1 MENLK
6 NRHNNDDEKS
16 IYYLSSLFV
25 CFQYSDGFVLRI
37 YIICIYMYMLE
48 GNNNIYI
55 GIRIQKISALTGVFF
70 K

>member
-37 YIICIYMYMLE
+37 YIIYIHMYMLE

-55 GIRIQKISALTGVFF
+55 GIGILKNQRAHGRIF
-70 K
+70 

>member
-6 NRHNNDDEKS
+6 NRHNSDDEKS

-25 CFQYSDGFVLRI
+25 CFQYFDGFVLRI
-37 YIICIYMYMLE
+37 YIIYKHVYMLE

-55 GIRIQKISALTGVFF
+55 GIGILKNQRAHERIF
-70 K
+70 